1 MHRTIIRT
9 LVTVSNKSLDQMEAR
24 VTQVVQ
30 LVDSLQAEKKALEE
44 EVEKL
49 RRNVEEVKKDNSTK
63 DQLIKQFKNDRLRVR
78 SRVEKIAEKVVALEE
93 FSSS

>member
-1 MHRTIIRT
+1 MSVPNT
-9 LVTVSNKSLDQMEAR
+9 SLDQLEAR

-30 LVDSLQAEKKALEE
+30 LVNSLQTEKKVLEE

-63 DQLIKQFKNDRLRVR
+63 DQLIKQFKNDRIRIR

-93 FSSS
+93 FS

>member
-1 MHRTIIRT
+1 MSVPNT
-9 LVTVSNKSLDQMEAR
+9 SLDQLEAR

-30 LVDSLQAEKKALEE
+30 LVNSLQTEKKALEE

-63 DQLIKQFKNDRLRVR
+63 NQLIKQFKNDRLRIR

-93 FSSS
+93 FS

>member
-1 MHRTIIRT
+1 M
-9 LVTVSNKSLDQMEAR
+9 TVSNKSLDQLEAR
-24 VTQVVQ
+24 VTQVAQRVG
-30 LVDSLQAEKKALEE
+30 SLQTENKALEE

-63 DQLIKQFKNDRLRVR
+63 NQLIKQFKNDRLRIR

>member
-1 MHRTIIRT
+1 M
-9 LVTVSNKSLDQMEAR
+9 SNKSLDQLEAR

-30 LVDSLQAEKKALEE
+30 LVSSLQTEKKTLEE

-49 RRNVEEVKKDNSTK
+49 RTNVEKIKKDNSTK
-63 DQLIKQFKNDRLRVR
+63 DQLIKQFKNDRIRIR

-93 FSSS
+93 FS

>member
-1 MHRTIIRT
+1 M
-9 LVTVSNKSLDQMEAR
+9 TVSNKSLDQLESR

-30 LVDSLQAEKKALEE
+30 LVSSLQTENKVLEE

-63 DQLIKQFKNDRLRVR
+63 NQLIKQFKNDRLRIR
-78 SRVEKIAEKVVALEE
+78 SRVERIAAKVVALEE
-93 FSSS
+93 FS

>member
-1 MHRTIIRT
+1 MA
-9 LVTVSNKSLDQMEAR
+9 VSNKSLDQLESR

-30 LVDSLQAEKKALEE
+30 LVSSLQTENKVLEE

-63 DQLIKQFKNDRLRVR
+63 NPMGWPASQRMVIP
-78 SRVEKIAEKVVALEE
+78 
-93 FSSS
+93 

>member
-1 MHRTIIRT
+1 M
-9 LVTVSNKSLDQMEAR
+9 TVSNKSLDQLESR

-30 LVDSLQAEKKALEE
+30 LVSSLLTEKKTLEE

-49 RRNVEEVKKDNSTK
+49 RRNVEEVRKDNSTK
-63 DQLIKQFKNDRLRVR
+63 NQLIKQFKNDRLRIR

-93 FSSS
+93 FS

>member
-1 MHRTIIRT
+1 M
-9 LVTVSNKSLDQMEAR
+9 SNKSLDQLESR

-30 LVDSLQAEKKALEE
+30 LVSSLQTENKVLEE

-63 DQLIKQFKNDRLRVR
+63 NQLIKQFKNDRLRIR

-93 FSSS
+93 FS

>member
-1 MHRTIIRT
+1 MN
-9 LVTVSNKSLDQMEAR
+9 VSNKSLDQLESR

-30 LVDSLQAEKKALEE
+30 LVGSLQTENKVLEE

-63 DQLIKQFKNDRLRVR
+63 NQLIKQFKNDRLRIR

-93 FSSS
+93 FS

>member
-1 MHRTIIRT
+1 
-9 LVTVSNKSLDQMEAR
+9 VTVSNKSLDQLESR
-24 VTQVVQ
+24 VTQVVH
-30 LVDSLQAEKKALEE
+30 LVSSLQTENKVLEE

-63 DQLIKQFKNDRLRVR
+63 NQLIKQFKNDRLRIR

-93 FSSS
+93 FS

>member
-1 MHRTIIRT
+1 MN
-9 LVTVSNKSLDQMEAR
+9 VSNKSLDQLESR

-30 LVDSLQAEKKALEE
+30 LVSSLQTENKVLEE
-44 EVEKL
+44 EVERL

-63 DQLIKQFKNDRLRVR
+63 NQLIKQFKNDRLRIR

-93 FSSS
+93 FS

>member
-1 MHRTIIRT
+1 M
-9 LVTVSNKSLDQMEAR
+9 TVSNKSLDQLESR
-24 VTQVVQ
+24 VTQVVH
-30 LVDSLQAEKKALEE
+30 LVGSLQTENKVLEE

-63 DQLIKQFKNDRLRVR
+63 NQLIKQFKNDRLRIR

-93 FSSS
+93 FSS

>member
-1 MHRTIIRT
+1 MN
-9 LVTVSNKSLDQMEAR
+9 VSNKSLDQLESR

-30 LVDSLQAEKKALEE
+30 LVSSLQTENKVLEE

-63 DQLIKQFKNDRLRVR
+63 NQLIKQFKNDRLRIR

-93 FSSS
+93 FS

>member
-1 MHRTIIRT
+1 
-9 LVTVSNKSLDQMEAR
+9 VNVSNKSLDQLESR
-24 VTQVVQ
+24 ITQVVQ
-30 LVDSLQAEKKALEE
+30 LVSSLQTENKVLEE

-63 DQLIKQFKNDRLRVR
+63 NQLIKQFKNDRLRIR

-93 FSSS
+93 FS

>member
-1 MHRTIIRT
+1 M
-9 LVTVSNKSLDQMEAR
+9 TVSNKSLDQLESR

-30 LVDSLQAEKKALEE
+30 LVGSLQTENKVLEE

-63 DQLIKQFKNDRLRVR
+63 NQLIKQFKNDRLRIR

-93 FSSS
+93 FS

>member
-1 MHRTIIRT
+1 MSVPNT
-9 LVTVSNKSLDQMEAR
+9 SLDQLEAR

-30 LVDSLQAEKKALEE
+30 LVNSLQTEKKALEE

-49 RRNVEEVKKDNSTK
+49 RRNVEKVKKDNSTN
-63 DQLIKQFKNDRLRVR
+63 DQLIKQFKNDRIRIR

-93 FSSS
+93 FS

>member
-1 MHRTIIRT
+1 M
-9 LVTVSNKSLDQMEAR
+9 TVSNKSLDQLESR

-30 LVDSLQAEKKALEE
+30 LVGSLQTENKVLEE

-63 DQLIKQFKNDRLRVR
+63 NQLIKQFKNDRLRIR
-78 SRVEKIAEKVVALEE
+78 SRVEKIAEKVVASEE

>member
-1 MHRTIIRT
+1 
-9 LVTVSNKSLDQMEAR
+9 VTVSNKSLDQLESR

-30 LVDSLQAEKKALEE
+30 LVGSLQTENKALEE

-49 RRNVEEVKKDNSTK
+49 RRNVEEVKRDNSTK
-63 DQLIKQFKNDRLRVR
+63 NQLIKQFKNDRLRIR

-93 FSSS
+93 FS

>member
-1 MHRTIIRT
+1 M
-9 LVTVSNKSLDQMEAR
+9 SNRSLDQLGSR

-30 LVDSLQAEKKALEE
+30 LVNSLQTAKKALEE

-49 RRNVEEVKKDNSTK
+49 RRNVEKVKKDNSTK
-63 DQLIKQFKNDRLRVR
+63 DRLIKQFKNDRLKIR

-93 FSSS
+93 LS

>member
-1 MHRTIIRT
+1 MSVPNT
-9 LVTVSNKSLDQMEAR
+9 SLDQLEAR

-30 LVDSLQAEKKALEE
+30 LVNSLQTEKKALEE

-63 DQLIKQFKNDRLRVR
+63 DQLIKQFKNDRIRIR

-93 FSSS
+93 FS

>member
-1 MHRTIIRT
+1 
-9 LVTVSNKSLDQMEAR
+9 VSVPNTSLDQLEAR

-30 LVDSLQAEKKALEE
+30 LVNSLQTEKKALEE

-63 DQLIKQFKNDRLRVR
+63 DQLIKQFKNDRIRIR

-93 FSSS
+93 FS

>member
-1 MHRTIIRT
+1 MN
-9 LVTVSNKSLDQMEAR
+9 VSNKSLDQLESR

-30 LVDSLQAEKKALEE
+30 LVSSLQTENKVLEE

-63 DQLIKQFKNDRLRVR
+63 NQLIKQFKNDRLKIQ
-78 SRVEKIAEKVVALEE
+78 SRVENIMEKVIALEE
-93 FSSS
+93 PS

>member
-1 MHRTIIRT
+1 
-9 LVTVSNKSLDQMEAR
+9 VNVSNKSLDQLESR

-30 LVDSLQAEKKALEE
+30 LVSSLQTENKVLEE

-49 RRNVEEVKKDNSTK
+49 RINVEEVKKDNSTK
-63 DQLIKQFKNDRLRVR
+63 NQLIKQFKNDRLRIR

-93 FSSS
+93 FS

>member
-1 MHRTIIRT
+1 
-9 LVTVSNKSLDQMEAR
+9 VTVSNKSLDQLESR

-30 LVDSLQAEKKALEE
+30 LVGSLQTENKALEE

-49 RRNVEEVKKDNSTK
+49 RRNVEEVKRDNSTK
-63 DQLIKQFKNDRLRVR
+63 NQLIKQFKNDRLRIR

>member
-1 MHRTIIRT
+1 
-9 LVTVSNKSLDQMEAR
+9 VNVSNKSLDQLESR

-30 LVDSLQAEKKALEE
+30 LVSSLQTENKVLEE

-49 RRNVEEVKKDNSTK
+49 RRNVEEAKKDNSTK
-63 DQLIKQFKNDRLRVR
+63 NQLIKQFKNDRLRIR

-93 FSSS
+93 FS

>member
-1 MHRTIIRT
+1 M
-9 LVTVSNKSLDQMEAR
+9 TVSNKSLDQLESR
-24 VTQVVQ
+24 VTQVVH
-30 LVDSLQAEKKALEE
+30 LVSSLQTENKVLEE

-63 DQLIKQFKNDRLRVR
+63 NQLIKQFKNDRLRIR

-93 FSSS
+93 FS